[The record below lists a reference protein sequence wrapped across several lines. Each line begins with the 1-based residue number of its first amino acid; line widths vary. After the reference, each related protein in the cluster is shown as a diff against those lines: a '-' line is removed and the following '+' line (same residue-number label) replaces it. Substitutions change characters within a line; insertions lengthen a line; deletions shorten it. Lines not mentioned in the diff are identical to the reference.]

1 MLLLL
6 LCKTQNDEK
15 LYPTDQEDER
25 LKPQERCSPSK
36 TTPPAHATSSD
47 GQVRQSHAFQ
57 LKPFPPQVKF
67 ALEAPKGGEM
77 FECKSKAEARMM
89 AIPMFDITELLAN
102 GNSFEAD
109 KSHTSQKGTI
119 QADD

>member
-1 MLLLL
+1 MEKTLSNGSGGWKTEAPGKVFSIQDNASSPCNLLRW
-6 LCKTQNDEK
+6 TG
-15 LYPTDQEDER
+15 
-25 LKPQERCSPSK
+25 
-36 TTPPAHATSSD
+36 PPIACISIE
-47 GQVRQSHAFQ
+47 AF
-57 LKPFPPQVKF
+57 FPQVKF

-109 KSHTSQKGTI
+109 QSHTSQKGTI
-119 QADD
+119 QADG